1 MMDDEREPAR
11 HLSGSPRVIP
21 ADSIPSEV
29 LDQDALRVI
38 SRLERQGYEAYLV
51 GGCVRDLLVGRI
63 PKDYDVATDAHPRQI
78 KRLFRNGRIIGRRF
92 RLVHIYYGQH
102 IVETA
107 TFRRDPDRAE
117 PDAPDPQAEQGGDLD
132 VPPRARA
139 LGRPVRD
146 AAGDPRSRIGRSAG
160 GAAPRR
166 GARVA
171 LETGDDLVEP
181 GEPDPEDLLI
191 TEDNVFGTAEEDAR
205 RRDFTVNAL
214 FLDPTRRRIID
225 YVGGLEDLEKGILCT
240 IGDATV
246 RMAEDPVRILRA
258 VKFATRLGFRIEDDT
273 WSAMC
278 ALAPSL
284 SRSAPPRV
292 LEEILRLMRSGTALG
307 AMRMLR
313 ACGALKVIL
322 PGVDHYL
329 GSKDDPKDQ
338 ERADSFW
345 RLIEALD
352 ADVHTGFVPSAAV
365 CVALLY
371 LRIIEREAD
380 PATRTLRGP
389 AGDLASVAGEI
400 LEPMAL
406 ATRLS
411 RRDSQRARRIIAH
424 QRRFMQSSTKRFR
437 PLVFMRSE
445 EFPECLDL
453 FRLRMAAR
461 GQGWDIYEGWRARY
475 ELSLKSSPEEVELER
490 RRARRRPRRRRRGGT
505 AAPPAGPEADEAS
518 RSRE

>member
-1 MMDDEREPAR
+1 MLDGERDSGR
-11 HLSGSPRVIP
+11 RLSGSPRVIS
-21 ADSIPSEV
+21 AESIPIEV

-38 SRLERQGYEAYLV
+38 SRLERQGFEAYLV
-51 GGCVRDLLVGRI
+51 GGCVRDLLVGRR
-63 PKDYDVATDAHPRQI
+63 PKDFDVATNAHPRQI

-107 TFRRDPDRAE
+107 TFRRDPDRSDIDAAE
-117 PDAPDPQAEQGGDLD
+117 HEDFAEEASNDRATSRSRADEDSGEPERAPRSSRAAHAPHSPSARSRRGSSPGAPARRA
-132 VPPRARA
+132 VP
-139 LGRPVRD
+139 RD
-146 AAGDPRSRIGRSAG
+146 AADA
-160 GAAPRR
+160 
-166 GARVA
+166 
-171 LETGDDLVEP
+171 DL
-181 GEPDPEDLLI
+181 DDLLI

-225 YVGGLEDLEKGILCT
+225 YVGGLEDLDKGILCT
-240 IGDATV
+240 IGDPMV

-258 VKFATRLGFRIEDDT
+258 VKFATRLGFRIHDDT

-284 SRSAPPRV
+284 SRSAAPRV

-313 ACGALKVIL
+313 ACGALRIIL
-322 PGVDHYL
+322 PAVDHHL

-352 ADVHTGFVPSAAV
+352 ADVHAGFVHSSAV
-365 CVALLY
+365 CIALLY
-371 LRIIEREAD
+371 LRIIERESD
-380 PATRTLRGP
+380 PETRTLPGE
-389 AGDLASVAGEI
+389 AHDLATVAGEI
-400 LEPMAL
+400 LEPMAIS
-406 ATRLS
+406 TRLS
-411 RRDSQRARRIIAH
+411 RRDSQRARRIIAQ
-424 QRRFMQSSTKRFR
+424 QRRFTQTSTKRFR
-437 PLVFMRSE
+437 PLVFMRSD

-475 ELSLKSSPEEVELER
+475 ELALKSTAEELELER
-490 RRARRRPRRRRRGGT
+490 RRAQRRPRRRRRRGT
-505 AAPPAGPEADEAS
+505 ALDGADRGPS
-518 RSRE
+518 PS

>member
-1 MMDDEREPAR
+1 MSEAEKGDRERR
-11 HLSGSPRVIP
+11 LSGNPRIIP
-21 ADSIPSEV
+21 ADSIPTEV

-107 TFRRDPDRAE
+107 TFRRDPDRTDAE
-117 PDAPDPQAEQGGDLD
+117 PRESEDERATP
-132 VPPRARA
+132 PPRNARESRLEVHGA
-139 LGRPVRD
+139 RRTRPGRGGRP
-146 AAGDPRSRIGRSAG
+146 P
-160 GAAPRR
+160 APTSD
-166 GARVA
+166 ARVPHA
-171 LETGDDLVEP
+171 DARDEAEPADADL
-181 GEPDPEDLLI
+181 GDLLI
-191 TEDNVFGTAEEDAR
+191 TEDNVFGNAEEDAR

-225 YVGGLEDLEKGILCT
+225 YVGGLDDLEKGILCT
-240 IGDATV
+240 IGDPMV

-258 VKFATRLGFRIEDDT
+258 VKFATRLGFRIEEKT

-307 AMRMLR
+307 SMRMLR

-322 PGVDHYL
+322 PDVDRYL
-329 GSKDDPKDQ
+329 GSKDDPHDQ

-352 ADVHTGFVPSAAV
+352 ADVHTGFVPSSAV
-365 CVALLY
+365 CVALLF
-371 LRIIEREAD
+371 LRIIERESE
-380 PATRTLRGP
+380 PETRTLRGAP
-389 AGDLASVAGEI
+389 GDIATVAAEI
-400 LEPMAL
+400 LEPVSL
-406 ATRLS
+406 STRLS
-411 RRDSQRARRIIAH
+411 RRDSQRARRIITQ
-424 QRRFMQSSTKRFR
+424 QRRFTQPSTKRFR
-437 PLVFMRSE
+437 PLVFMRGE

-475 ELSLKSSPEEVELER
+475 ELSLKSSSEEVDAER
-490 RRARRRPRRRRRGGT
+490 RRGRRRRRRGGRSS
-505 AAPPAGPEADEAS
+505 AGGTSKDPDEAI
-518 RSRE
+518 RG